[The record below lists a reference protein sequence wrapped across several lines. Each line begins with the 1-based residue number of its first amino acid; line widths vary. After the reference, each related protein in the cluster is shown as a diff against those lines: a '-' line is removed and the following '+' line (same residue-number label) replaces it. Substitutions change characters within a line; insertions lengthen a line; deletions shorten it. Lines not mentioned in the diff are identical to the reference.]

1 MECSEGEHAEDWCHT
16 KSCSGQGE
24 MEANAP
30 LVFLYFGIIEFTCD
44 LNFMCIYNQGV
55 SLCLISLKASFL

>member
-24 MEANAP
+24 MEADAP

-44 LNFMCIYNQGV
+44 LNFIVY
-55 SLCLISLKASFL
+55 L